1 MQDTGSAFARWINV
15 ERLGRETLKVSLTA
29 SEEECREL
37 ADQLQIQTVNALSL
51 NGELYRKDGTS
62 LIELKGTVT
71 ADVEQACVVSLKP
84 VQQKIEEDF
93 VMCYTFSRDDAFIED
108 VDYVVSMEEEDLPEL
123 IQDGQIDIVHAAVE
137 QVALALDP
145 YPRAE
150 DIDESLMSSYT
161 ADQDETEEDAGIQT
175 QKPFAGLKDL
185 LKKD

>member
-37 ADQLQIQTVNALSL
+37 ADQLQIRAVNALSL
-51 NGELYRKDGTS
+51 NGELYRKDGTA

-93 VMCYTFSRDDAFIED
+93 VMCYTFSKDDAFIED

-150 DIDESLMSSYT
+150 DIDDSLMSDYT
-161 ADQDETEEDAGIQT
+161 SDQDEAEEDTGKQT